1 MPHRTTEGA
10 FLRMN
15 SRKTAAAIAA
25 AVALALGA
33 SACSSSDS
41 GDNNSGSGGGGTA
54 KTDAGLTSIVNKS
67 DKKGGTV
74 TYEHSSGPDS
84 LDPGNTYYGWVQN
97 FSRLYGRSLVTFNP
111 APGKDSLKIV
121 PDLATGLGKASP
133 DAKTWTYTL
142 RKGVKFDDGTV
153 ITSKDVKYAIERSNF
168 APEAL
173 SNGPTYFKAYLEG
186 GDKYKGPYKDKS
198 PDGLKS
204 IETPDD
210 STIVFHL
217 NKPFADMDYLAA
229 FSQTAPVPQKKDTG
243 ASYVQHIVSSGP
255 YKVTNYSE
263 SSGATLVRNPEWDPK
278 TDPIR
283 KALPDKIVLK
293 LNVNATTVDDHL
305 LNDSITADIAGT
317 GLQSKTQPKVLVKPA
332 EKAKTDNPYAGALQ
346 YLALNVNVKP
356 FDNIDC
362 RKAVQYVTDKA
373 GMVDS
378 IGGSVKGDPATTVIP
393 PSVAGYKKFDLY
405 PSAGNK
411 GDVAKAKAALAACGK
426 PNGFTT
432 TLTARSD
439 RPDEVTAATQLQ
451 QSLKKINITANIK
464 TFPADKY
471 FTDFAGVPAWVH
483 KNNAGMMMMAWGA
496 DWPTGYGFL
505 DQIVDGT
512 AIKPSGGTNLMEL
525 NDPKINAA
533 LVKAIGTVDT
543 TERNAAWGAI
553 DQQVMENASVVPLF
567 YRKNLLYRPASAT
580 NVTVTDAYLGMYDY
594 VLMSSSK

>member
-1 MPHRTTEGA
+1 
-10 FLRMN
+10 MN

-142 RKGVKFDDGTV
+142 RKGVKFEDGTV

-356 FDNIDC
+356 FDNVDC

-543 TERNAAWGAI
+543 TERNAAWGDI

>member
-1 MPHRTTEGA
+1 
-10 FLRMN
+10 MN